1 MLIHFVRN
9 DRFCGSGRVRR
20 PPDGP
25 GEGHR
30 VSDYND
36 FVNLVLSLSLTHTA
50 QHRFVSLLGG
60 GDGWGRALIQIWK
73 GIPVGLG

>member
-36 FVNLVLSLSLTHTA
+36 FMNLVLSLSLTHSA
-50 QHRFVSLLGG
+50 QHSSVSPLE
-60 GDGWGRALIQIWK
+60 GDDWGM
-73 GIPVGLG
+73 IPI